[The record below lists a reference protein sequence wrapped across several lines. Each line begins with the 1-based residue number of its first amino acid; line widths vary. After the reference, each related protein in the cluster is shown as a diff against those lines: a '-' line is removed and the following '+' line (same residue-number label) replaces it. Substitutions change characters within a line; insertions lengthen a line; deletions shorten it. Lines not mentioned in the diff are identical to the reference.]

1 MQALAFVSMAAK
13 EQIQKLLEA
22 EAPPVFSN
30 RQRVVDDFRLE
41 GMNELVDFSPELAD

>member
-1 MQALAFVSMAAK
+1 MAAQ
-13 EQIQKLLEA
+13 EQNQELIEA

-30 RQRVVDDFRLE
+30 RQRAVDDFRLE